1 MQWIRNTESMLVASF
16 SIPGSLQQADQLKK
30 EHEQFQV
37 AIEVRDFLN
46 NIIYIYNIL
55 YIKIGK

>member
-37 AIEVRDFLN
+37 AIEVRDN